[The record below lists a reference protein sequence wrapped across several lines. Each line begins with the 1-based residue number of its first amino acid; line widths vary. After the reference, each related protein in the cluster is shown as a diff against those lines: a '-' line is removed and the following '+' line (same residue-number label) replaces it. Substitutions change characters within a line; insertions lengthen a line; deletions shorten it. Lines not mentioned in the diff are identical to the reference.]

1 MLLHKNIAPTVKK
14 ILHKFCEPCTTT
26 TILRL
31 SLKLYLEW
39 AQIHLCMKTRHD
51 QSPDISE
58 DDYNKF
64 SDPEKKSQKFMK
76 KTKFKKSVTQLP
88 TFP

>member
-1 MLLHKNIAPTVKK
+1 M
-14 ILHKFCEPCTTT
+14 
-26 TILRL
+26 
-31 SLKLYLEW
+31 EW

-76 KTKFKKSVTQLP
+76 KNKFKKILLNSNLSSQKIWKFENIT
-88 TFP
+88 

>member
-1 MLLHKNIAPTVKK
+1 M
-14 ILHKFCEPCTTT
+14 
-26 TILRL
+26 
-31 SLKLYLEW
+31 SLELFLEW

-76 KTKFKKSVTQLP
+76 KTKFKKVLLNSNISPKKSHLWYDQTSFVKSL
-88 TFP
+88 